1 MEKDHEL
8 FRKIIEMVHSV
19 NIKICIEGIEKEEWA
34 CAMKEIHV
42 DYMQGYLYGRP
53 CEKDAFLKQL
63 WDIRNIFR
71 ELQTKRMPMKYL
83 KEYLNE
89 QKN

>member
-1 MEKDHEL
+1 VGLRNERNPCRLYAGISVWQTM
-8 FRKIIEMVHSV
+8 RKRRV
-19 NIKICIEGIEKEEWA
+19 
-34 CAMKEIHV
+34 
-42 DYMQGYLYGRP
+42 
-53 CEKDAFLKQL
+53 FKQL

-83 KEYLNE
+83 KEYLNV

>member
-1 MEKDHEL
+1 
-8 FRKIIEMVHSV
+8 
-19 NIKICIEGIEKEEWA
+19 
-34 CAMKEIHV
+34 MKEIHV

-53 CEKDAFLKQL
+53 CEKGVFLNNYG
-63 WDIRNIFR
+63 DIRNIFR

-83 KEYLNE
+83 KEYLNV

>member
-1 MEKDHEL
+1 MSCSENYRDGSQYKY
-8 FRKIIEMVHSV
+8 
-19 NIKICIEGIEKEEWA
+19 KICIEGIEKEEWA

-53 CEKDAFLKQL
+53 CEKACFKQL

-71 ELQTKRMPMKYL
+71 ELQK
-83 KEYLNE
+83 KEC
-89 QKN
+89 Q